1 MTAPALVLLAHGS
14 DEPKVASVARSLR
27 DLMAA
32 ARPSLDVC
40 LAFVD
45 HCGDHAAEVVAQ
57 TVARGTQEIV
67 FIPLDLARAI
77 EPAADTVALLEAQRQ
92 LHPTVAMT
100 LARPLGP
107 AAELLNI
114 LDERLRSALR
124 AARTVELDALVLSLP
139 SGGDVRGHALVS
151 RRARQWSTHHK
162 LPCVIAVADG
172 SGPSVSQSIASL
184 RGQGRRH
191 IAVGS
196 LFIADSLDFAAQS
209 DMAWAHGAVAVS
221 APLGAD
227 DRLLDLVMA
236 RYAYAAMELLDPTP
250 GADPTLADDDAEL
263 VELEQPEPGLAVVA

>member
-14 DEPKVASVARSLR
+14 DEPKVVAVARALR
-27 DLMAA
+27 DLMAK
-32 ARPSLDVC
+32 ARPSLTVA
-40 LAFVD
+40 LAFID
-45 HCGDHAAEVVAQ
+45 HCGDDAAQVVKTLA
-57 TVARGTQEIV
+57 TGGTQEIV
-67 FIPLDLARAI
+67 FLPLDLARAI
-77 EPAADTVALLEAQRQ
+77 ESSPEAVSLLTAQRAA
-92 LHPTVAMT
+92 HPGVAMT

-124 AARTVELDALVLSLP
+124 AERTVELDALVLSLP

-191 IAVGS
+191 IAIGS
-196 LFIADSLDFAAQS
+196 LFIADSTDYAEQS
-209 DMAWAHGAVAVS
+209 ELAWSHGAVAVS

-227 DRLLDLVMA
+227 DRLLDLIMA
-236 RYAYAAMELLDPTP
+236 RYAYAAMDLLDPMQ
-250 GADPTLADDDAEL
+250 DEDLQLAAEEQQTELAEL
-263 VELEQPEPGLAVVA
+263 EPELTSVA